1 MKSTI
6 PMIALIALA
15 TACGQKATE
24 TSSDASKPKP
34 TLTMKWKTEPVL
46 TTVESVIYDKD
57 RDMIY
62 SSNINGKPDSL
73 DGNGFISK
81 ISADGG
87 IPTPYWIKGMDAPK
101 GMGIY
106 KGKLYVAD
114 INKIHEIDIDAGKI
128 VKTYPVEGSQFLND
142 VTIDDSGKVYASD
155 SNTGNIYVLDNGAVS
170 TWLSGVGGPNGL
182 LSEGNN
188 MWVLSWKDQTMNAV
202 DATSKQVTM
211 KADSLE
217 NPDGIEAVGD
227 GTYLVSAWNGMI
239 RLVDPASGKVTLLL
253 DTRADSVSA
262 ADIDYIPEKRLLLV
276 PTFFK
281 NSVVAYELNK

>member
-1 MKSTI
+1 MKSITVI
-6 PMIALIALA
+6 LIVIALA
-15 TACGQKATE
+15 TACSPKATE
-24 TSSDASKPKP
+24 TTSESKP

-57 RDMIY
+57 RDVIY
-62 SSNINGKPDSL
+62 SANINGKPDSL

-81 ISADGG
+81 ISPDGG

-101 GMGIY
+101 GMGIHN
-106 KGKLYVAD
+106 GKLYVAD
-114 INKIHEIDIDAGKI
+114 VNKIHEVDIDAGKI
-128 VKTYPVEGSQFLND
+128 TKTYPVEGSQFLND
-142 VTIDDSGKVYASD
+142 VTIDDAGKVYASD
-155 SNTGNIYVLDNGAVS
+155 SNTGNVYVLDNGAVS

-182 LSEGNN
+182 LSEGNT
-188 MWVLSWKDQTMNAV
+188 MWVLSWKDQTMISV
-202 DATSKQVTM
+202 DAASKQVTT

-227 GTYLVSAWNGMI
+227 GTYLVSAWNGLI
-239 RLVDPASGKVTLLL
+239 RHVDPGTGKVTVLL

-262 ADIDYIPEKRLLLV
+262 ADIDYIPEKRLLLI

>member
-6 PMIALIALA
+6 LLIALIILA
-15 TACGQKATE
+15 VACNQKAPE
-24 TSSDASKPKP
+24 TTSDSKKP

-73 DGNGFISK
+73 DGNGFLSK
-81 ISADGG
+81 ISPDGG
-87 IPTPYWIKGMDAPK
+87 IPTPYWVRGMDAPK

-114 INKIHEIDIDAGKI
+114 INKIHEVDIDAGKI

-142 VTIDDSGKVYASD
+142 VTIDENGRVYASD
-155 SNTGNIYVLDNGAVS
+155 SNTGNVYVLENGAVS

-182 LSEGNN
+182 LSEGDN
-188 MWVLSWKDQTMNAV
+188 MWVLSWKDQTMNSV
-202 DATSKQVTM
+202 DANKQVTM

-227 GTYLVSAWNGMI
+227 GTYLVSAWNGLI
-239 RLVDPASGKVTLLL
+239 RLVDPATGKVTVLL

-281 NSVVAYELNK
+281 NNVVAYELNK

>member
-1 MKSTI
+1 
-6 PMIALIALA
+6 MIAGIAVA
-15 TACGQKATE
+15 AACSQKASE
-24 TSSDASKPKP
+24 TSTEAAKP

-81 ISADGG
+81 ISTDGG

-101 GMGIY
+101 GMGIFS
-106 KGKLYVAD
+106 GKLYVAD
-114 INKIHEIDIDAGKI
+114 INKIHEVDIEGGKI
-128 VKTYPVEGSQFLND
+128 TKTYPVEGAQFLND
-142 VTIDDSGKVYASD
+142 ITIDDSGKVYASD
-155 SNTGNIYVLDNGAVS
+155 SNTGNVYVLDNGTVS
-170 TWLSGVGGPNGL
+170 TWLSGIGGPNGL

-202 DATSKQVTM
+202 DPASKQVTM

-239 RLVDPASGKVTLLL
+239 RLVDPATGRVTLLL

-262 ADIDYIPEKRLLLV
+262 ADIDYVPEKKLLLV

-281 NSVVAYELNK
+281 NSVVAYELNR

>member
-1 MKSTI
+1 
-6 PMIALIALA
+6 MIALIALA
-15 TACGQKATE
+15 AACGQKATE
-24 TSSDASKPKP
+24 TSSDAAKP
-34 TLTMKWKTEPVL
+34 TLTMKWKTDTLL

-73 DGNGFISK
+73 DGNGFISR
-81 ISADGG
+81 ISPDGG
-87 IPTPYWIKGMDAPK
+87 IPTPYWIKGIDAPK

-106 KGKLYVAD
+106 KGKLFVAD

-155 SNTGNIYVLDNGAVS
+155 SNTGNVYVLDNGTVS

-188 MWVLSWKDQTMNAV
+188 MWVLSWKDKTMNAV
-202 DATSKQVTM
+202 DATSKQITV

-281 NSVVAYELNK
+281 NSVVAYELSK